1 VCGEG
6 NLWTFTDAVLD
17 RKRYR
22 VHLGTK
28 LIILDDRGNDLF
40 YHADESKGRVEVA
53 IVIPALAETIGL
65 LDQQIERA
73 EELLGAD
80 RAHLFLRAIKE
91 HVADKL
97 QLQGN

>member
-1 VCGEG
+1 MLMLIFLRGETM
-6 NLWTFTDAVLD
+6 LDSKAVRACAEL
-17 RKRYR
+17 
-22 VHLGTK
+22 
-28 LIILDDRGNDLF
+28 
-40 YHADESKGRVEVA
+40 
-53 IVIPALAETIGL
+53 LAETIGL

-73 EELLGAD
+73 EKLLGAD